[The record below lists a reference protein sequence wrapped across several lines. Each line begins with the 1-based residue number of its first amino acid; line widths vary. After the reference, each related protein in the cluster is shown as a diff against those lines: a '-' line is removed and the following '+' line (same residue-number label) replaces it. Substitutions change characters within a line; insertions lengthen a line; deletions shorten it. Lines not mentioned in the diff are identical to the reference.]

1 MVPMKKE
8 IPCGWARVVKGWD
21 GVIGG
26 FKSNVDNKKR
36 KNIFTYQRKK

>member
-21 GVIGG
+21 GVIGI
-26 FKSNVDNKKR
+26 FNVDNKKR